1 MRDEIKIFAAA
12 LIGKSLDKAKEMAE
26 FSEYTIRVVE
36 KDGESLLCTMDLRFN
51 RINVKVSNN
60 IITHTSIG

>member
-26 FSEYTIRVVE
+26 FSEYIIRVVE